1 VVHSQVHGGLPAG
14 GAAEVKVN
22 TAASALRFRRNP
34 QARLRLFCFPSAG
47 SGVSLLHSWF
57 KDMPLDYEVC
67 AIQPPGREDR
77 HLEPPF
83 RRMAPL
89 VAMAADALAPV
100 LELPYALFG
109 HSLGA
114 LTAFEVARELRRRG
128 LPAPVR
134 LFVSSRIAPQ
144 LAPRFGSI
152 HHLPES
158 EFIKELAVRYGPIPS
173 LILSDPELMALFFP
187 VLRSDIEVLE
197 TYTYRAEEPLDMP
210 ISVLSGASDP
220 MVDEAGMHAW
230 AEQTSST
237 TTVRILAGDHF
248 FPKAARETFLN
259 AISGD
264 LSASAGLSN

>member
-1 VVHSQVHGGLPAG
+1 MKGI
-14 GAAEVKVN
+14 
-22 TAASALRFRRNP
+22 TAANPLRFRPNP

-77 HLEPPF
+77 HLEQPF

-89 VAMAADALAPV
+89 VAMAADALEPV
-100 LELPYALFG
+100 LDRPYALFG

-128 LPAPVR
+128 LPAPAR
-134 LFVSSRIAPQ
+134 LFVSSRMAPQ
-144 LAPRFGSI
+144 LAPRFSPI
-152 HHLPES
+152 HHLPEN
-158 EFIKELAVRYGPIPS
+158 EFVEQLALRYGPIPPV
-173 LILSDPELMALFFP
+173 ILADPELMALFFP
-187 VLRSDIEVLE
+187 VLRADIEVLE
-197 TYTYRAEEPLDMP
+197 TYSYRPEDPLDTA
-210 ISVLSGASDP
+210 ISVLGGASDP
-220 MVDEAGMHAW
+220 MLDDAGLHAW

-237 TTVRILAGDHF
+237 ATVRIFPGDHF
-248 FPKAARETFLN
+248 FPKTAREDFLN

-264 LSASAGLSN
+264 LAE